1 MGSLQMPLIALAAA
15 YVIAMAA
22 GPLLPLTTR
31 FSRTSDILLIVPLLA
46 VPLLVPVEN
55 IVGRAVV
62 AFAGVDLALKLIDYA
77 REMRLG
83 RRWEW
88 KEYLW
93 LLPPL
98 PILLV
103 RLRDRRWLRESA
115 PWQDALRA
123 LAAAAI
129 VIAVFVSLGPVA
141 RVDAIQQHFLLD
153 HAVKIAMFVV
163 LIEAGSYLA
172 QCVERLLGFDT
183 ARPMRDFYLSLTPAE
198 FWSRYNT
205 RIHSWLEAN
214 VYRPCGGGI
223 RGVVAVFVFS
233 AAFHELAFDIATSHP
248 DGYQFTFFMLQA
260 PAVIASPSLKRFAER
275 YGAAGQALVRM
286 LTIAWFFFTSI
297 FFFRG
302 VERVFP
308 IVYASQPWL
317 P

>member
-1 MGSLQMPLIALAAA
+1 M
-15 YVIAMAA
+15 
-22 GPLLPLTTR
+22 
-31 FSRTSDILLIVPLLA
+31 
-46 VPLLVPVEN
+46 
-55 IVGRAVV
+55 VV
-62 AFAGVDLALKLIDYA
+62 AAIFALM
-77 REMRLG
+77 E
-83 RRWEW
+83 
-88 KEYLW
+88 
-93 LLPPL
+93 PL
-98 PILLV
+98 SHIQAV
-103 RLRDRRWLRESA
+103 RES
-115 PWQDALRA
+115 
-123 LAAAAI
+123 
-129 VIAVFVSLGPVA
+129 
-141 RVDAIQQHFLLD
+141 FLLD
-153 HAVKIAMFVV
+153 HALKVAMFVV
-163 LIEAGSYLA
+163 LMEAGSYLM
-172 QCVERLLGFDT
+172 QTIERLLGFDT
-183 ARPMRDFYLSLTPAE
+183 SRPMRDFYLSLTPAE

-223 RGVVAVFVFS
+223 RGVVAVFLFS

-260 PAVIASPSLKRFAER
+260 PAVIASPSLKRFADR